1 MRCNQLT
8 LFSFMTTPHM
18 KRITLL
24 AAVLLCNALISKSQT
39 RPYQDSSL
47 PIEERVEDLLSR
59 MTLEEKIAQMGHIHS
74 KHYDNDGK
82 ADLAK
87 LRKSINGMSRGC
99 MEAFPYSLQQYV
111 DAVYD
116 IQKEMVS
123 GTRLGIPVIPVVE
136 GLHGVVQD
144 GCTIYPQAIA
154 QGATFNPELIEE
166 MAFQIAREARS
177 IGAWQVLSP
186 CLDVARE
193 LRWGRVEE
201 TFGEDPY
208 MNAVNGTAYVRGAQ
222 KGGLICTPKHFVAHG
237 TPTGGVNLAS
247 VAGGLYDL
255 YNVYLPPFKMIIDEC
270 APLSIMNCYSS
281 YDGEVITGSRFY
293 LNDLLRGTLGFKGY
307 VYSDWGSIGMLRYFH
322 KVAADASE
330 AARMAIE
337 AGLDLEASSV
347 EYDTAAELVKNGR
360 LDEKYIDEAVRN
372 VLYAKFRSGVFDSP
386 LPDRSAWK
394 TTIHNLESVELSR
407 KMAVESAVLLENKDK
422 MLPLDAGSLKS
433 IAVIGPNAARVQFGD
448 YSWGAD
454 VEYGVTPLEG
464 LEAIA
469 EGRFQIE
476 YAEGCDLWSQNMSGF
491 KEAVKVARKSDV
503 AVVFVGSQSALLA
516 RKSEPATSG
525 EGYDLSSLK
534 LPGVQEELIDAVAAT
549 GTPVIVVLVT
559 GKPFE
564 LIRIREKVE
573 AVVVQWYAGEEQGSA
588 IAELLFGREN
598 FSGRLPVS
606 FPKSVGQLPCYYNWM
621 PTDKGYYNRKG
632 SIGKPGR
639 DYVFSDPYALYD
651 FGYGLSYS
659 SFEYTGMQADYSDG
673 MVKVCVKVKNASDR
687 AGMETVQIYSNDV
700 ASSRVTPA
708 KKLVAYKKVEIQPG
722 EEKVVDFSIPADRLG
737 FYDNSY
743 RLCLESG
750 DFKIMAG
757 SSSKDIH
764 FTSVITIG
772 EGSATEAS
780 YAKEGSDSQ
789 SVGSEVAMTLT
800 VRDIQASVLEG
811 VAVNFNG
818 AVIATTTAE
827 GTCKIKIPSGAVMTL
842 IKEGY
847 DTLTVKAETE
857 SRMSVTMVPAF

>member
-1 MRCNQLT
+1 
-8 LFSFMTTPHM
+8 M

-39 RPYQDSSL
+39 LPYQDSSL

-74 KHYDNDGK
+74 KHYDNDGR

>member
-1 MRCNQLT
+1 
-8 LFSFMTTPHM
+8 M

-39 RPYQDSSL
+39 LPYQDSSL

-87 LRKSINGMSRGC
+87 LRKSINVMSRGC

>member
-1 MRCNQLT
+1 
-8 LFSFMTTPHM
+8 M

-39 RPYQDSSL
+39 LPYQDSSL

-74 KHYDNDGK
+74 KHYDNDDK

>member
-1 MRCNQLT
+1 
-8 LFSFMTTPHM
+8 M

-39 RPYQDSSL
+39 LPYQDSSL

-87 LRKSINGMSRGC
+87 LRNSINGMSRGC

-464 LEAIA
+464 IEAIA

-659 SFEYTGMQADYSDG
+659 SFEYTGMQADYSNG

>member
-1 MRCNQLT
+1 
-8 LFSFMTTPHM
+8 M

-39 RPYQDSSL
+39 LPYQDSSL

-87 LRKSINGMSRGC
+87 LRNSINGMSRGC

>member
-1 MRCNQLT
+1 
-8 LFSFMTTPHM
+8 M

-39 RPYQDSSL
+39 LPYQDSLL

-659 SFEYTGMQADYSDG
+659 SFEYTGMQADYSNG

>member
-1 MRCNQLT
+1 
-8 LFSFMTTPHM
+8 M

-39 RPYQDSSL
+39 LPYQDSSL

-87 LRKSINGMSRGC
+87 LRNSINGMSRGC
-99 MEAFPYSLQQYV
+99 MEAFPYSHQQYV

-464 LEAIA
+464 IEAIA

-659 SFEYTGMQADYSDG
+659 SFEYTGMQADYSNG

>member
-1 MRCNQLT
+1 
-8 LFSFMTTPHM
+8 M

-39 RPYQDSSL
+39 LPYQDSSL

-193 LRWGRVEE
+193 MRWGRVEE

-407 KMAVESAVLLENKDK
+407 KMAVESAVLLENNDK

-789 SVGSEVAMTLT
+789 SVGSEVTMTLT

>member
-1 MRCNQLT
+1 
-8 LFSFMTTPHM
+8 M

-39 RPYQDSSL
+39 LPYLDSSL

-588 IAELLFGREN
+588 IAELLFGHEN

-789 SVGSEVAMTLT
+789 SVGSEVTMTLT

>member
-1 MRCNQLT
+1 
-8 LFSFMTTPHM
+8 M

-39 RPYQDSSL
+39 LPYQDSSL

-491 KEAVKVARKSDV
+491 KEAIKVARKSDV

>member
-1 MRCNQLT
+1 
-8 LFSFMTTPHM
+8 M

-39 RPYQDSSL
+39 LPYQDSSL

-87 LRKSINGMSRGC
+87 LRNNINGMSRGC

-464 LEAIA
+464 IEAIA

>member
-1 MRCNQLT
+1 
-8 LFSFMTTPHM
+8 M

-39 RPYQDSSL
+39 LPYQDSSL

-464 LEAIA
+464 IEAIA

-659 SFEYTGMQADYSDG
+659 SFEYTGMQADYSNG

>member
-1 MRCNQLT
+1 
-8 LFSFMTTPHM
+8 MTKPHM

-39 RPYQDSSL
+39 LPYQDSSL

-789 SVGSEVAMTLT
+789 SVGSEVTMTLT

>member
-1 MRCNQLT
+1 
-8 LFSFMTTPHM
+8 M

-39 RPYQDSSL
+39 LPYQDSSL

-87 LRKSINGMSRGC
+87 LRNSINGMSRGC

-464 LEAIA
+464 IEAIA

>member
-1 MRCNQLT
+1 
-8 LFSFMTTPHM
+8 M

-39 RPYQDSSL
+39 LPYQDSSL

>member
-1 MRCNQLT
+1 
-8 LFSFMTTPHM
+8 M

-588 IAELLFGREN
+588 IAALLFGREN

-659 SFEYTGMQADYSDG
+659 SFEYTGMQANYSDG

>member
-1 MRCNQLT
+1 
-8 LFSFMTTPHM
+8 M

-39 RPYQDSSL
+39 LPYQDSLL

-464 LEAIA
+464 IEAIA

-659 SFEYTGMQADYSDG
+659 SFEYTGMQADYSNG

>member
-1 MRCNQLT
+1 
-8 LFSFMTTPHM
+8 M

-491 KEAVKVARKSDV
+491 KEAIKVARKSDV

>member
-1 MRCNQLT
+1 
-8 LFSFMTTPHM
+8 M

>member
-1 MRCNQLT
+1 
-8 LFSFMTTPHM
+8 M

-39 RPYQDSSL
+39 LPYQDSSL

-454 VEYGVTPLEG
+454 VEYSVTPLEG

>member
-1 MRCNQLT
+1 
-8 LFSFMTTPHM
+8 
-18 KRITLL
+18 
-24 AAVLLCNALISKSQT
+24 
-39 RPYQDSSL
+39 
-47 PIEERVEDLLSR
+47 
-59 MTLEEKIAQMGHIHS
+59 
-74 KHYDNDGK
+74 
-82 ADLAK
+82 
-87 LRKSINGMSRGC
+87 

>member
-1 MRCNQLT
+1 
-8 LFSFMTTPHM
+8 M
-18 KRITLL
+18 KRIILL
-24 AAVLLCNALISKSQT
+24 AAVLFCNALISKSQT
-39 RPYQDSSL
+39 LPYQDSSL

-87 LRKSINGMSRGC
+87 LRNSINGMSRGC

-464 LEAIA
+464 IEAIA

-659 SFEYTGMQADYSDG
+659 SFEYTGMQADYSNG

>member
-1 MRCNQLT
+1 
-8 LFSFMTTPHM
+8 MTTPHM

-24 AAVLLCNALISKSQT
+24 TAVLLCNALISKSQT
-39 RPYQDSSL
+39 LPYQDSSL

-74 KHYDNDGK
+74 KHYDNDSK

-588 IAELLFGREN
+588 IAELLFGHEN

>member
-1 MRCNQLT
+1 
-8 LFSFMTTPHM
+8 M

-39 RPYQDSSL
+39 LPYQDSSL

-74 KHYDNDGK
+74 KHYDNDDK

-559 GKPFE
+559 GKPLE

>member
-1 MRCNQLT
+1 
-8 LFSFMTTPHM
+8 M

-39 RPYQDSSL
+39 LPYQDSSL

-659 SFEYTGMQADYSDG
+659 SFEYTGMQANYSDG